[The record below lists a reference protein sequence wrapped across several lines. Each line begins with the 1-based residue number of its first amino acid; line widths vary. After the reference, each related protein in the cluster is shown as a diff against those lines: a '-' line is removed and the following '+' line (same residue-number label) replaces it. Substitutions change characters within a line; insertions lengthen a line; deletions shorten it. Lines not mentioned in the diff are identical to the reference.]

1 MKDKK
6 VIALIVLGVAA
17 VVSLLWG
24 TTSSPI
30 RKRPATFTPEISK
43 VPQGLPAPAQPPI
56 KRKAVRTKFKS
67 WKRRPFQPTQ
77 IPGQSSTLVLNGI
90 IGGKVPKAMIG
101 DLMVGV
107 GDKIGNTK
115 VVAIKKDSVTLNDG
129 TKDFELIM
137 KQ

>member
-6 VIALIVLGVAA
+6 VIILIVLGVAA
-17 VVSLLWG
+17 AASLLWG
-24 TTSSPI
+24 TTSSPK
-30 RKRPATFTPEISK
+30 RKQPAFSAPEISQAPQS
-43 VPQGLPAPAQPPI
+43 VPTSAAAI
-56 KRKAVRTKFKS
+56 NRRAVRSKFKA
-67 WKRRPFQPTQ
+67 WKRRPFQSSQ
-77 IPGQSSTLVLNGI
+77 VPGQSSNLVLNGI

-107 GDKIGNTK
+107 GDKIGNNK

-129 TKDFELIM
+129 TKDFELVM

>member
-6 VIALIVLGVAA
+6 VIALVVLGVAA

-24 TTSSPI
+24 TTASPV
-30 RKRPATFTPEISK
+30 RKHTAIPAPEISQA
-43 VPQGLPAPAQPPI
+43 PQGVSATAQATI
-56 KRKAVRTKFKS
+56 NRRAVRTKFKS

-77 IPGQSSTLVLNGI
+77 VPGQSSSLVLNGI
-90 IGGKVPKAMIG
+90 IGGKTPKAMIG

-107 GDKIGNTK
+107 GDKVGNNR

-129 TKDFELIM
+129 TKDFELVM
-137 KQ
+137 KK